1 MRFDYILTAETIY
14 SSENYPKLHSLLETL
29 LKVDGQIF
37 LAAKSNYYGVG
48 GGTRLFEDFITK
60 EENFTYESVKVME
73 ANVPREIIKLER
85 I

>member
-1 MRFDYILTAETIY
+1 MD
-14 SSENYPKLHSLLETL
+14 K
-29 LKVDGQIF
+29 F